1 MYEVNSIGI
10 EIAKL
15 ILKNK
20 KIVKEYVR
28 NTLLSKKKLLNFLK
42 QKNVDYKDTRANFV
56 LIDKNKINKKIF
68 NYCKKKNILISSKIF
83 FNKFIRVTVGPQNEM
98 RVFFNILKKN
108 IN

>member
-1 MYEVNSIGI
+1 MALPVVEVGYNFIKQNIQYLSKFKPMYEVNSIGI

-68 NYCKKKNILISSKIF
+68 NDCKKKY
-83 FNKFIRVTVGPQNEM
+83 FNFK
-98 RVFFNILKKN
+98 
-108 IN
+108 

>member
-42 QKNVDYKDTRANFV
+42 QKM
-56 LIDKNKINKKIF
+56 LITKIQEQ
-68 NYCKKKNILISSKIF
+68 ILY
-83 FNKFIRVTVGPQNEM
+83 
-98 RVFFNILKKN
+98 
-108 IN
+108 

>member
-28 NTLLSKKKLLNFLK
+28 NTLLSKKIIEFS
-42 QKNVDYKDTRANFV
+42 QT
-56 LIDKNKINKKIF
+56 KK
-68 NYCKKKNILISSKIF
+68 C
-83 FNKFIRVTVGPQNEM
+83 
-98 RVFFNILKKN
+98 
-108 IN
+108 